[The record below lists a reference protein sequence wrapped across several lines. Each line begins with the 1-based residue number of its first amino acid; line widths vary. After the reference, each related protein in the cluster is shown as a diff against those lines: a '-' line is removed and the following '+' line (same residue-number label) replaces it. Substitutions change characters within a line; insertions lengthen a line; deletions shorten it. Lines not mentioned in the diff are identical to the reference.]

1 MNPLLTFA
9 PVKEETENVYSYH
22 VVSTSF
28 RLLYDV
34 ECGVLYVNIDG
45 SFHKKYTK
53 TLTYNQF
60 LKIGRDYLRIQI
72 NSTSKN

>member
-1 MNPLLTFA
+1 MNTLSTFA

-22 VVSTSF
+22 VVNTPF

-45 SFHKKYTK
+45 SFYRKYTK

-60 LKIGRDYLRIQI
+60 LKTAKDFFRVKI
-72 NSTSKN
+72 NSISKN